1 MDDANYLA
9 LLGRIKD
16 LEARVK
22 NLENRHSLASANGD
36 AGWLLETY
44 PFMMDKSAVARV
56 LSVTRATVYKLIADG
71 VLDVNPVGKIPTRS
85 VIDYIE
91 KGAAHGETC

>member
-9 LLGRIKD
+9 LLGKVKE
-16 LEARVK
+16 LEARIK
-22 NLENRHSLASANGD
+22 KLENRHSLASANGD
-36 AGWLLETY
+36 AWRLLEIY
-44 PFMMDKSAVARV
+44 PFMMDKSAAAKA